1 MWDFKVD
8 LQQAITDHPLNESFA
23 MTRLALKPLPQHEG
37 LAEMAMMMLRI
48 QPAQQLIKQPP
59 EMNAL
64 SEISIEDWDKL
75 FHAVHDRLCSS
86 VAASHQADD
95 KTRVTVLEC
104 VEALDQLHSVLTRE
118 RQQRHRPQRSP
129 LSA

>member
-1 MWDFKVD
+1 MCDLKID

-23 MTRLALKPLPQHEG
+23 MTRLALKPFPQYEG

-75 FHAVHDRLCSS
+75 FHAVEDRLCTS
-86 VAASHQADD
+86 VAASLQADD

-104 VEALDQLHSVLTRE
+104 VEALDQLHSALTRE
-118 RQQRHRPQRSP
+118 RQLRYRPQ
-129 LSA
+129 